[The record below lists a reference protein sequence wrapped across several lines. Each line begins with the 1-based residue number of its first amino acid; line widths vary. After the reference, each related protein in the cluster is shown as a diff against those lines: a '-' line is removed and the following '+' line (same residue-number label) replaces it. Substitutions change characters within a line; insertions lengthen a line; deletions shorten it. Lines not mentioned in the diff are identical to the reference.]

1 MTFLLIRLKQK
12 TKAMNKILL
21 IIQREY
27 LSRVKKKSFIV
38 MTLLTPILIGA
49 FYGIMIY
56 FSINSAS
63 DTKDRIAV
71 VSENKTLTERLPSSK
86 NTIYEY
92 VNKPLSEMKTG
103 FLKSGYDYIL
113 YLPEFNLDTPVGIQ
127 LLGEKQAGLSLSN
140 RVESD
145 VENIIKTQKLK
156 ESGIA
161 QKDLDR
167 LKSSVDLENKKIVEG
182 GKEQNS
188 SAGANTIIGSAA
200 GILMF
205 MFILLYGIQVMRGV
219 IEEKTSRIIEVMIS
233 SVKPFQLMM
242 GKIIG
247 IALVGL
253 TQFILWIVLT
263 TAISTVAVKAFVNT
277 TSVKESTADAGKK
290 IKAGAAAVSGKDLE
304 KQISA
309 NSPIS
314 YVQKSLAN
322 MDFTKIILVFVF
334 YFIAGY
340 LFYSALYAAIGSA
353 VDSETETQQFMMPVM
368 MPLLLGYALSL
379 SVVNRDPYGTI
390 AFWLSMI
397 PFTSPIAMMVRL
409 PYGVPDWQLAVSMV
423 VMVAGFILTVWIAA
437 RIYRV
442 GILMYGKKTTFK
454 EMVKWFTY
462 KN

>member
-1 MTFLLIRLKQK
+1 
-12 TKAMNKILL
+12 MNKILL

-27 LSRVKKKSFIV
+27 LSRVKKKSFIL
-38 MTLLTPILIGA
+38 MTLLTPIIIAG
-49 FYGIMIY
+49 FYGLMIY
-56 FSINSAS
+56 FSINGAS
-63 DTKDRIAV
+63 DTISRIAV
-71 VSENKTLTERLPSSK
+71 VNENKTLTEKLVSSR
-86 NTIYEY
+86 NTNY
-92 VNKPLSEMKTG
+92 VYVSKPLAEMKAG
-103 FLKSGYDYIL
+103 LLKSDYDYIL
-113 YLPEFNLDTPVGIQ
+113 YLPEFSLDSPAGIQ
-127 LLGEKQAGLSLSN
+127 LLGAKQASLSVN
-140 RVESD
+140 NKVEND
-145 VENIIKTQKLK
+145 VEGIIGTQKLK

-167 LKSSVDLENKKIVEG
+167 LKSSVDIDNKKISES
-182 GKEQNS
+182 GKEEDS
-188 SAGANTIIGSAA
+188 SAGATTIIGSAS
-200 GILMF
+200 GIFMF

-263 TAISTVAVKAFVNT
+263 TAISTVAVKAFVNDKTLEQTT
-277 TSVKESTADAGKK
+277 TSATQVNTGTAADKQ
-290 IKAGAAAVSGKDLE
+290 IAA

-309 NSPIS
+309 NSPIA
-314 YVQKSLAN
+314 YVQKSLASL
-322 MDFTKIILVFVF
+322 DITKIITVFIF
-334 YFIAGY
+334 YFLGGY

-353 VDSETETQQFMMPVM
+353 VDNETDTQQFMMPVM

-379 SVVNRDPYGTI
+379 SVVNRDPYGDI

-409 PYGVPDWQLAVSMV
+409 PYGVPDWQLALSIVLLI
-423 VMVAGFILTVWIAA
+423 AGFVGTVWMAS

-442 GILMYGKKTTFK
+442 GILMYGKKTSFK